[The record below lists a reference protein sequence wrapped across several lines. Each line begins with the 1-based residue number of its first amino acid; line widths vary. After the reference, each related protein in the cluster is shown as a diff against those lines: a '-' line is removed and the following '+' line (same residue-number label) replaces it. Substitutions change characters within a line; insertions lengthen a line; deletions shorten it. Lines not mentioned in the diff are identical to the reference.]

1 MKTASKLMVSLLV
14 LGFGMVSGAHAVQ
27 NLGSSGNAKVDKA
40 IAKRWSMDGAAQDGY
55 QKLDNNRVVNIG
67 SRRQGTCN
75 VNVGGVQKGQKA
87 PKEIVVT
94 TKDVVNVCK

>member
-1 MKTASKLMVSLLV
+1 MNASKLMLPLMVGIGLV
-14 LGFGMVSGAHAVQ
+14 TGTAQAVQ
-27 NLGSSGNAKVDKA
+27 NLDASGNKKVDRA
-40 IAKRWSMDGAAQDGY
+40 IAKRWQLDGANQDGY
-55 QKLDNNRVVNIG
+55 QKLDKDRVVNIG

-94 TKDVVNVCK
+94 TKDVINVCK